1 MDAVTRRREQRKA
14 TAPGIAGMGTGPFQ
28 VLLRRERPLLV
39 HAEALLPG
47 HELLR
52 QGSETSY
59 QGPVCPK
66 LCLLFEVA
74 SATTF
79 EGGSHAPATPGAE
92 GGPGCVLSSSSSCSA
107 QWQPMLPACTQDGH
121 QACLSTGTCRG
132 RATPLCVRQLG
143 PEISARGRGSGL
155 AVGLVFEAQVSEL
168 PRMGSGHLPA
178 PASPCDHTGGLLT
191 LLAGGLSTHH
201 P

>member
-1 MDAVTRRREQRKA
+1 MDAMTRRREQGKA
-14 TAPGIAGMGTGPFQ
+14 TAPCIAGMGTGPFQ

-79 EGGSHAPATPGAE
+79 AGEATPR
-92 GGPGCVLSSSSSCSA
+92 PPPV
-107 QWQPMLPACTQDGH
+107 P
-121 QACLSTGTCRG
+121 
-132 RATPLCVRQLG
+132 
-143 PEISARGRGSGL
+143 
-155 AVGLVFEAQVSEL
+155 VSYT
-168 PRMGSGHLPA
+168 H
-178 PASPCDHTGGLLT
+178 LT
-191 LLAGGLSTHH
+191 LPTKIVACRSRWSPYH
-201 P
+201 